1 MADDLSAEQQAVADG
16 VESWLASGLRGWRLL
31 TGPAG
36 TGKTFVASRLGEGKR
51 TLFCAMTGK
60 AAGVLRSNGV
70 DATTLHKAIYAPDEV
85 MVDGK
90 WQTRFV
96 PKEGA
101 LDGIDLV
108 VLDECSMA
116 TAQVAT
122 DLLSFG
128 VPVLVLGDPAQLP
141 PVGGPGY
148 FDQRQADWS
157 LTEIRRQALESGII
171 RLATDV
177 REGRGVG
184 APDSYA
190 PDCAVITVSE
200 AALCEDRLL
209 EWASDDSAAIIVGT
223 HRMRHHFNGV
233 YRAAAGVSSPL
244 PVAGDRLLCLQ
255 NDHRRGLLNGD
266 IWRALDDAVSTG
278 PDTFEVTLRND
289 AGDVLRPEC
298 WKHEFDGRAD
308 QLDAMSWRR
317 KSEHARFTFGYAI
330 TCHKMQGSAA
340 EKCLVWDES
349 YAFRDQADRWL
360 YTAVTRA
367 QKQLIL
373 VRRD

>member
-1 MADDLSAEQQAVADG
+1 MTDLSAEQQAVADG
-16 VESWLASGLRGWRLL
+16 VEAWLASGLRGWRLL

-96 PKEGA
+96 PREGA
-101 LDGIDLV
+101 LDGVDLV

-157 LTEIRRQALESGII
+157 LTEIRRQALESGIT

-184 APDSYA
+184 PPASYA
-190 PDCAVITVSE
+190 PECAVISVEE
-200 AALCEDRLL
+200 ASDNEERLL
-209 EWASDDSAAIIVGT
+209 EWCDVVIVGT
-223 HRMRHHFNGV
+223 HRTRHHINGV
-233 YRAAAGVSSPL
+233 LRAGAGITSAL
-244 PVAGDRLLCLQ
+244 PVKGEQLLCLQ

-266 IWRALDDAVSTG
+266 LWHVESDAQITG
-278 PDTFEVTLRND
+278 LETFDVLVRSD
-289 AGDVLRPEC
+289 AGDRLMLSC
-298 WKHEFDGRAD
+298 WRHEFEGRSAE
-308 QLDAMSWRR
+308 LDAMSWRR

-330 TCHKMQGSAA
+330 TCHKAQGSGFNRV
-340 EKCLVWDES
+340 LVWDEG
-349 YAFRDQADRWL
+349 YAFRENADRWR
-360 YTAVTRA
+360 YTAITRA
-367 QKQLIL
+367 AKQLVY